1 MLTKTRGWNTAPG
14 QRSTQE
20 ANSSL
25 DLRTDF
31 KVRNSQDAR
40 LKTMGSD
47 MVISNDCLKGSDH
60 SIR

>member
-1 MLTKTRGWNTAPG
+1 MLTKTRGWNTAPR

-20 ANSSL
+20 TNSSL

-47 MVISNDCLKGSDH
+47 MAISNDCLKGSDH